1 MSTREIDLPIVA
13 SPEGGEIGGLWRLA
27 QGVSVVAAV
36 SVVLLLL
43 LQPELGLY
51 LTWSVLIPAVPA
63 LLLIAPRVWRNLCS
77 ISVAHQLP
85 RVLGRGGKR
94 RLGERTQRWDPGI
107 AVAGLFLIV
116 PLRHVLFNESGLA
129 LALFVLAV
137 LGVALV
143 GGLAFAGK
151 SGWCASFC
159 PVGPVEKLYEQDPIV
174 HPSHAHCAT
183 CIGCTDACFDR
194 DGPQAVNVLLGADG
208 HTAGVNGLG
217 DGGRRRGL
225 LRTPTGVF
233 TAAFPGFVLGYFTIT
248 PPIEIGSLYLH
259 MALFVL
265 ASVALFALG
274 DRLLGAR
281 VTPSARA
288 AAAAA
293 AGLYYW
299 FTVPA
304 VIVAAEAMWG
314 LGPAPDWLPIAGQA
328 VLLGLVGFWWLGK
341 PVIGARSRRDTQA
354 KRLRPNAPSGS

>member
-1 MSTREIDLPIVA
+1 MSTREIELPVVPA
-13 SPEGGEIGGLWRLA
+13 PEGGGIGGLWRLA

-43 LQPELGLY
+43 VQPELGLY

-63 LLLIAPRVWRNLCS
+63 LLLIAPRVWRNLCP
-77 ISVAHQLP
+77 ISVVHQLP
-85 RVLGRGGKR
+85 RVLGRGGR
-94 RLGERTQRWDPGI
+94 LRLGERSQRWAPGI

-116 PLRHVLFNESGLA
+116 PLRHVLFNESGFA

-137 LGVALV
+137 LVVALV

-151 SGWCASFC
+151 SGWCSTFC
-159 PVGPVEKLYEQDPIV
+159 PVGPVEKLYGQDPIV
-174 HPSHAHCAT
+174 HPAHAHCAT
-183 CIGCTDACFDR
+183 CIGCTDACYDR
-194 DGPQAVNVLLGADG
+194 DGPQAVRRLLGADG
-208 HTAGVNGLG
+208 SSADENGPGGGV
-217 DGGRRRGL
+217 RRAGL

-248 PPIEIGSLYLH
+248 PPIEIGPLYLH

-265 ASVALFALG
+265 ASVALFAVG

-281 VTPSARA
+281 VTPTARA

-304 VIVAAEAMWG
+304 VIVAAEAMWSF
-314 LGPAPDWLPIAGQA
+314 GPAPNWLPLVGQA
-328 VLLGLVGFWWLGK
+328 LLLGLVGFWWLGK
-341 PVIGARSRRDTQA
+341 PAIGARSHGAARQR
-354 KRLRPNAPSGS
+354 